1 MPDQDSKSAGR
12 GLPRT
17 FGKRVSAVIIQ
28 ASDWTMAESQDREKT
43 CMLKF
48 YGYKKCD
55 TCRKAEKALA
65 KLGREYQFIDI
76 TLEPPAQGPLQKMV
90 RQSGAELKKFFNT
103 SGVQYKELG
112 IKDKVPG
119 MSEAQI
125 LAMLAGNGRL
135 LKRPL
140 VTDGANSTVGFD
152 ESTFA
157 KAWK

>member
-1 MPDQDSKSAGR
+1 
-12 GLPRT
+12 
-17 FGKRVSAVIIQ
+17 
-28 ASDWTMAESQDREKT
+28 
-43 CMLKF
+43 MLKF

-65 KLGREYQFIDI
+65 KLGREYEFVDI
-76 TLEPPAQGPLQKMV
+76 TEAPPSQAALKAIV

-119 MSEAQI
+119 MTETQI

-140 VTDGANSTVGFD
+140 VSDGDKSTVGFD
-152 ESTFA
+152 EAAFA

>member
-1 MPDQDSKSAGR
+1 
-12 GLPRT
+12 
-17 FGKRVSAVIIQ
+17 
-28 ASDWTMAESQDREKT
+28 
-43 CMLKF
+43 MLKF

-65 KLGREYQFIDI
+65 KLGREYEFVDI
-76 TLEPPAQGPLQKMV
+76 TESPPSQSGLKRIIQ
-90 RQSGAELKKFFNT
+90 QSGAELKKFFNT
-103 SGVQYKELG
+103 SGVQYKELN

-119 MSEAQI
+119 MTEAQI

-140 VTDGANSTVGFD
+140 VTDGEKSTVGFD
-152 ESTFA
+152 EAVFA